1 TDLKSTKPRHTNK
14 KPETSNT
21 KWPIS
26 PKVIAAA
33 VKTADTAAGI
43 LLRRQRNAPEQ
54 ELNKKTSAKRRS
66 YESVP

>member
-1 TDLKSTKPRHTNK
+1 MQREVEVGLTQAALSRNHAK
-14 KPETSNT
+14 E
-21 KWPIS
+21 
-26 PKVIAAA
+26 IAAA